1 MARRR
6 GVGENRGD
14 GQPAAEGRQPDMT
27 DTGTGQRLTIG
38 FVGLG
43 NMGWPMA
50 RNLHAAGFT
59 LVARD
64 PATAERFAAE
74 HSGVT
79 VAGSPAAFSVADIVV
94 TMLPNGA
101 VVQDAL
107 LRWDGGIGPALRAGT
122 LVVEMSSSDPSDT
135 LRLAGELAGC
145 GVTVV
150 DAPVS
155 GGVPRAVTG
164 ELAIMVGGAADDIAR
179 AQDVLRVLGDP
190 RRQFVTGGLGSG
202 HAMKALNNYIAAA
215 THCATAEALVA
226 GKSFG
231 LDPQTMI
238 DIINASTGR
247 SFVSGTFDAE
257 VLSGRYGTGF
267 ALGLLAKDVHI
278 AASVVAAAG
287 IDAPMVA
294 LVDER
299 WAKALGDLGP
309 AADHTT
315 AHRAWWAQSLTDS

>member
-1 MARRR
+1 MA
-6 GVGENRGD
+6 
-14 GQPAAEGRQPDMT
+14 
-27 DTGTGQRLTIG
+27 DTGARQRLTIG

-50 RNLHAAGFT
+50 RNLYTAGLR
-59 LVARD
+59 LVVRD
-64 PATAERFAAE
+64 IAGETQERFVAE
-74 HSGVT
+74 HPGVT
-79 VAGSPAAFSVADIVV
+79 AAQTPAAFADANVVV

-107 LRWDGGIGPALRAGT
+107 LRWEGGIGSALRRGA

-135 LRLAGELAGC
+135 LRLAAELTAF
-145 GVTVV
+145 GVRLV

-164 ELAIMVGGAADDIAR
+164 ELSIMVGGAHEDVAK

-190 RRQFVTGGLGSG
+190 ARQFPTGGLGSG

-215 THCATAEALVA
+215 THCATAEALAA
-226 GKSFG
+226 GKKFG
-231 LDPQTMI
+231 LDPRTMI

-247 SFVSGTFDAE
+247 SFVSETTFDAE
-257 VLSGRYGTGF
+257 VLTGRYRTGF

-278 AASVVAAAG
+278 AASVAAAAG
-287 IDAPMVA
+287 VEAPLVA

-299 WAKALGDLGP
+299 WAEAAGELGP
-309 AADHTT
+309 AADHSS
-315 AHRAWWAQSLTDS
+315 AHQAWWAESLR